1 MKQEV
6 RDYLADIL
14 GDLINR
20 KIKRPAHRPAKS
32 ETLIRRQQIATRAL
46 EIEEHAARKK
56 MSQSVAE
63 AAAEF
68 DVSISFVYGCVS
80 QYGDQIREELRYRN
94 SDELGDYSEHEP
106 TDQEIEEAGQL
117 YIQQMIDLARGK

>member
-1 MKQEV
+1 MRVSKDDLDKARRERNVEFLLRVVRTNSDLPQEV

-32 ETLIRRQQIATRAL
+32 ETLIRRQRIATRAL
-46 EIEEHAARKK
+46 EIEENAARKK

-63 AAAEF
+63 VAAGA
-68 DVSISFVYGCVS
+68 
-80 QYGDQIREELRYRN
+80 
-94 SDELGDYSEHEP
+94 
-106 TDQEIEEAGQL
+106 
-117 YIQQMIDLARGK
+117 